1 MKKVILLL
9 IVSTIN
15 FEAFSQTET
24 LKRKY
29 FSIGSKTIGICFG
42 NSSNYTGLRFNI
54 LDRNVDRVNLF
65 NFCLLESNVRLSNG
79 ISTALFSNS
88 DDQNNG
94 ISLAS
99 LFNVGEKR
107 NGIAIS
113 GLFTNI
119 SKLNGIGLA
128 GLGLMGDTL
137 NGFFACVYCV
147 TKWDNN
153 RQIHLLN
160 GVAMAFVGTSIEKIR
175 GLTIGAINGSLE
187 HKGAAIGIFN
197 RTDSLRGIQIGLI
210 NYSGNNPKGL
220 KWLPII
226 NMHWG
231 KINKI

>member
-9 IVSTIN
+9 IVSIIN
-15 FEAFSQTET
+15 FKAFSQTET

-29 FSIGSKTIGICFG
+29 YSIGSKTIGICFG
-42 NSSNYTGLRFNI
+42 NSIKYTGLRFNI
-54 LDRNVDRVNLF
+54 FDQNVDCVNIL
-65 NFCLLESNVRLSNG
+65 NFCLLESKVKLSNG
-79 ISTALFSNS
+79 VSTALFLIS

-99 LFNVGEKR
+99 LGNVGDKR

-137 NGFFACVYCV
+137 NGFFASGYGV
-147 TKWDNN
+147 TQWDYN

-160 GVAMAFVGTSIEKIR
+160 GVAMAFIFTSIEKIR

-197 RTDSLRGIQIGLI
+197 YTDSLRGIQIGLI